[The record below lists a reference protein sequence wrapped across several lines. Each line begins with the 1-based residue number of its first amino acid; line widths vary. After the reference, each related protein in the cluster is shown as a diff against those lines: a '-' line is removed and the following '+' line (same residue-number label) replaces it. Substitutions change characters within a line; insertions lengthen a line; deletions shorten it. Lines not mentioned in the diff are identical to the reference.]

1 MGLVFSTLIL
11 IFYSILFLFL
21 AKFVLGLLAVSRL
34 AEQPC
39 PPMSEKP

>member
-11 IFYSILFLFL
+11 IFYSILL